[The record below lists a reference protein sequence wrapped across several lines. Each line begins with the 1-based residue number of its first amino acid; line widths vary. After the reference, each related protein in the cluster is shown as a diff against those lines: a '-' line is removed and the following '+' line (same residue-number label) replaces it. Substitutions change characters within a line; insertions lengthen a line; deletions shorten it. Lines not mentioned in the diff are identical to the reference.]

1 MEYYEDDDGWKMN
14 RVSSRSWRL
23 CVSVRERK
31 KERKRVEKESRKRSK
46 KSYHIYINVYR
57 YMARYRWVSIG
68 GGGGE
73 ERDEGSSSVR
83 PSSRGGRGG
92 EEDEKQNVGE
102 DIGMDNVRA
111 WALEVD
117 WLELVII

>member
-1 MEYYEDDDGWKMN
+1 MEDEP
-14 RVSSRSWRL
+14 RL
-23 CVSVRERK
+23 KSFVASVCECEREKEREK
-31 KERKRVEKESRKRSK
+31 KSRKRVEKESRKRSK
-46 KSYHIYINVYR
+46 KSYHIHINVYR

-83 PSSRGGRGG
+83 PSSRWGRGW